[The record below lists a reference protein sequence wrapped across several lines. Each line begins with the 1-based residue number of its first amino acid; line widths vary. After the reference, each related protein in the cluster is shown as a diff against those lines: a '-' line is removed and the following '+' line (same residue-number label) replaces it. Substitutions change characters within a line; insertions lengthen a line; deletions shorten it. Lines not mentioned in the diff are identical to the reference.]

1 MATVSKKFVD
11 LNPKFEKNPLTKDL
25 PLLKN
30 AEAIKFAVKNI
41 VMTTRGDRAFR
52 PYFGST
58 VIGSL
63 FENFTLA
70 TADDIKVAIEDALRA
85 YEPRIK
91 LLDVRVRD
99 DIDSNA
105 LDVRIYYRIIGIPL
119 DPQSLN
125 LILELS
131 LIHI

>member
-11 LNPKFEKNPLTKDL
+11 LNPNFEKNPLTKDL

-41 VMTTRGDRAFR
+41 VLTTRGDRAFR

-58 VIGSL
+58 VVGSL
-63 FENFTLA
+63 FENFSMA
-70 TADDIKVAIEDALRA
+70 TADDIRIAIEDALTA

-91 LLDVRVRD
+91 LLDVDVID
-99 DIDSNA
+99 DIDGNS
-105 LDVRIYYRIIGIPL
+105 LDITIFYRIIGIPL

-125 LILELS
+125 LILERV
-131 LIHI
+131 

>member
-11 LNPKFEKNPLTKDL
+11 INPNFEKNPLTKDL

-70 TADDIKVAIEDALRA
+70 TADDIKVAISDALKA

-99 DIDSNA
+99 DIDKNA
-105 LDVRIYYRIIGIPL
+105 LDVRIYYM
-119 DPQSLN
+119 
-125 LILELS
+125 S

>member
-11 LNPKFEKNPLTKDL
+11 LNPNFEKNPLTKDL

-41 VMTTRGDRAFR
+41 IMTTRGDRAFR

-58 VIGSL
+58 VVGSL

-70 TADDIKVAIEDALRA
+70 TADEVRIAIEDALEA

-91 LLDVRVRD
+91 LLDVRVD
-99 DIDSNA
+99 DNIDSNA
-105 LDVRIYYRIIGIPL
+105 LDIRIYYRIIGIPL
-119 DPQSLN
+119 NPQSLN
-125 LILELS
+125 IVLERV
-131 LIHI
+131 

>member
-11 LNPKFEKNPLTKDL
+11 INPNFEKNPLTKDL

-41 VMTTRGDRAFR
+41 IMTTRGDRAFR

-70 TADDIKVAIEDALRA
+70 TADDIKVAISDALKA

-99 DIDSNA
+99 DIDNNS
-105 LDVRIYYRIIGIPL
+105 LDVRIYYRIIGMPL

-125 LILELS
+125 LILERV
-131 LIHI
+131 

>member
-11 LNPKFEKNPLTKDL
+11 LNPNFDANPLTKDL

-63 FENFTLA
+63 FENFSLS
-70 TADDIKVAIEDALRA
+70 TADDVAIAIEDALNA
-85 YEPRIK
+85 YEPRVQ
-91 LLDVRVRD
+91 LLDVDAMD
-99 DIDSNA
+99 DIDGNS
-105 LDVRIYYRIIGIPL
+105 LDITVRYRIIGLPL
-119 DPQSLN
+119 DTQSLN
-125 LILELS
+125 LILERV
-131 LIHI
+131 